1 MFNAVTLIGN
11 VGKDPE
17 IRYTT
22 SGKAVASF
30 SLATS
35 EKHKDSQGQIKEE
48 TQWHRVIFWGKQAE
62 SIGQYAKKGTSLLV
76 TGKITYRKFTNRDN
90 QEQSI
95 TEIMGDNF
103 KFVGGKKD
111 SSSAPATP
119 SGEAEPGAD
128 PDLPDIPF

>member
-111 SSSAPATP
+111 SSSAPAAP
-119 SGEAEPGAD
+119 SSEAEPGAD